1 MISHG
6 QCLRSYGQDCT
17 ASVAPCDRVAA
28 TDLEKECELY
38 PKIKGLQPKTV
49 EAYARAIRRA
59 GNCFDHQIDGP
70 IEVDLVDRFTD
81 LRETH
86 SRSSVKLDLYGLK
99 FHYEH
104 VLRKPW
110 APPGLIKLPRAQ
122 RLPDIIPLRRQA
134 TDADPL
140 PVGNPL
146 PRATRCQDS
155 WPRGL
160 LLRG

>member
-17 ASVAPCDRVAA
+17 ASAAPCDRVAA

-38 PKIKGLQPKTV
+38 PKIKGSQPKTV

-59 GNCFDHQIDGP
+59 GNSFDHQIDDP
-70 IEVDLVDRFTD
+70 IQVDQVDWFTG

-86 SRSSVKLDLYGLK
+86 SPSSVKLDLYGLK

-104 VLRKPW
+104 VLKKPW
-110 APPGLIKLPRAQ
+110 APPGLIKPPRAQ

-134 TDADPL
+134 SDADPL

-146 PRATRCQDS
+146 CRATRCRDS